1 MLLLN
6 HTTNTI
12 AVIGMTVPG
21 ARELI
26 DEMGKEIKSTYH
38 IYSDQTVA
46 EYEMFGAQVIFDKEW
61 LDSKQ
66 IRNPYWKDRS
76 DSVKAYE
83 FIIDGKPN
91 EKVDDPLNYM
101 YETYSSDGNTLEIY
115 DYEKGNPRLVIQ
127 IIFGIGGLPVK
138 TQKYLWYLMSKM
150 STFPDEININDID
163 QAAILYKRFRDQY
176 FVKESK

>member
-6 HTTNTI
+6 HGTNNYTI
-12 AVIGMTVPG
+12 LSMTVPG

-26 DEMGKEIKSTYH
+26 DEMAKETRSTYH
-38 IYSDQTVA
+38 VYSDQTVA
-46 EYEMFGAQVIFDKEW
+46 EYEMFGAQVLYNKEW
-61 LDSKQ
+61 LDNKQ

-76 DSVKAYE
+76 DSVKACE
-83 FIIDGKPN
+83 FVIDGKPN

-115 DYEKGNPRLVIQ
+115 DYEKGNPKLVIQ

-150 STFPDEININDID
+150 SAFPDEVTANDID
-163 QAAILYKRFRDQY
+163 QVAILYKRFKDQY
-176 FVKESK
+176 FVKETK

>member
-6 HTTNTI
+6 HAANTI

-21 ARELI
+21 ASELI
-26 DEMGKEIKSTYH
+26 DEMVEEMKSTYH

-66 IRNPYWKDRS
+66 IRNPYCKDKS
-76 DSVKAYE
+76 DSVKECE

-91 EKVDDPLNYM
+91 EKMDDPLNYM

-115 DYEKGNPRLVIQ
+115 DYEKSNPKLVIQ
-127 IIFGIGGLPVK
+127 IVFGIGGLPVK

-150 STFPDEININDID
+150 SAFSDEITSNDID
-163 QAAILYKRFRDQY
+163 QVAILYKRLRDQY
-176 FVKESK
+176 FVK